1 MTQNTEH
8 PPLLTYTLARFDVEG
23 TDVPAVWKTAAKNPG
38 RYPMHRTCLLIHG
51 GDHGPAEDKDTTGRA
66 ELIATDGRR
75 LVRAEL
81 PCTVELPALEGTIY
95 GAGRTR
101 AVLLDSQALARAMK
115 GRGRAA
121 VTVRMREMSEEYS
134 VTIERHVKGG
144 PLLFGIPAEPYMVG
158 GNFHGS
164 DFPQVDAVMPAED
177 RPSTTVTL
185 DRDILRSVLDAG
197 TIKGDGV
204 TIRISTEENGDKR
217 PVIVEGLIRD
227 GDARRSIAVQMP
239 RVHR

>member
-1 MTQNTEH
+1 MKTE
-8 PPLLTYTLARFDVEG
+8 PEMLTYTLARFDAEG
-23 TDVPAVWKTAAKNPG
+23 TDVPAVWKAAGTAG
-38 RYPMHRTCLLIHG
+38 RYPTHRTCLLIHA
-51 GDHGPAEDKDTTGRA
+51 GDHGPAEDQDTTGRV
-66 ELIATDGRR
+66 ELIATDGRQ

-95 GAGRTR
+95 GAGKTR

-115 GRGRAA
+115 GRGRASF
-121 VTVRMREMSEEYS
+121 TVQMREMSEEYS

-144 PLLFGIPAEPYMVG
+144 PLLFGIPAESYVSG
-158 GNFHGS
+158 GGFHGS
-164 DFPQVDAVMPAED
+164 DFPRVDDVLPADD

-197 TIKGDGV
+197 TLKKDGV
-204 TIRISTEENGDKR
+204 TIKISTEEHGNKS

-227 GDARRSIAVQMP
+227 GGTRRSIAVQMP
-239 RVHR
+239 RVSR